1 MTPTQQSPLSP
12 DSDEG
17 LSLIYLLTAALRG
30 EAGMNEPDACR
41 ISVDVLRGL
50 SKRCGGQYL
59 YCPRIARAIPERPT
73 LSRRERDKEIR
84 ARFDGRN
91 YLELCQQY
99 GLTERR
105 IRQIVA

>member
-1 MTPTQQSPLSP
+1 MTPQQSPLTP
-12 DSDEG
+12 DSDEEIN
-17 LSLIYLLTAALRG
+17 LIYLLTAVLRE
-30 EAGMNEPDACR
+30 EAGMTEPDACR

-50 SKRCGGQYL
+50 SKRCGGLRL
-59 YCPRIARAIPERPT
+59 YCPRTVKTVPVRQT
-73 LSRRERDKEIR
+73 KNRRERDKEIR